1 MQRFSFRVL
10 LAAVGLCLA
19 AGALGGVAAADHAG
33 DSKVNSNV
41 SVAVDD
47 DGGYFSVLC
56 TGSPTDHDCDKSGR
70 LDAGPAA
77 VDYRGFNND
86 SLENCSSRFGDT
98 FVFTIDG
105 EEYTVA
111 FTCEFTDEPP
121 EESPCRPGGDGED
134 PEGDDDSD
142 DESNDDD
149 DDGSDESNDEDDN
162 SDDEGDEDDDG
173 SDDDSDDDGEN
184 RKNRENGR

>member
-10 LAAVGLCLA
+10 LVAVGLCLA

-33 DSKVNSNV
+33 DSKVDSNT

-70 LDAGPAA
+70 LDAGPTG

-86 SLENCSSRFGDT
+86 SLAGGYSRFGDR
-98 FVFTIDG
+98 FVVTVGDRQ
-105 EEYTVA
+105 YTVA

-121 EESPCRPGGDGED
+121 EESPCRPDGNGED
-134 PEGDDDSD
+134 PEGG
-142 DESNDDD
+142 D
-149 DDGSDESNDEDDN
+149 DDGGGDESDD
-162 SDDEGDEDDDG
+162 DGGDG
-173 SDDDSDDDGEN
+173 SDDGGSE
-184 RKNRENGR
+184 NRENRESGR